1 MKIGVLGT
9 GGVGVTIATALVDA
23 GQDVRMGSR
32 SAGNPKA
39 VAWVAT
45 HGASASEGSF
55 ADAAAFGETVFN
67 CTAGSASLA
76 ALRAAGAAN
85 LTGKILVDL
94 ANPLD
99 FSKGM
104 PPVLTVCNTDSL
116 GEQIQREF
124 PGARVVKTLNT
135 VNATLMANPSIVP
148 GQHQIFVSGDDA
160 AAKEQVRIWLAD
172 WFGWGNDNILDLGG
186 IDTAR
191 GTEMY
196 LAFWIRAMVAL
207 ETPLFN
213 IHLARA
219 VKPGS

>member
-1 MKIGVLGT
+1 MKIAVLGT
-9 GGVGVTIATALVDA
+9 GGVGVTIATALVNA
-23 GQDVRMGSR
+23 GHDVRMGSR
-32 SAGNPKA
+32 SAGNPRA
-39 VAWVAT
+39 VAWVASQR
-45 HGASASEGSF
+45 AAASEGSF
-55 ADAAAFGETVFN
+55 ADAAGFGEVVFN

-76 ALRAAGAAN
+76 ALRTAGATN
-85 LTGKILVDL
+85 LAGKILIDI

-104 PPVLTVCNTDSL
+104 PPSLTVCNTDSL

-124 PGARVVKTLNT
+124 ADARVVKALNT
-135 VNATLMANPSIVP
+135 VNAKVMVDPSIVP

-160 AAKEQVRIWLAD
+160 DAKERVRTWLAE
-172 WFGWGNDNILDLGG
+172 WFGWNRDDIVDLGG

-207 ETPLFN
+207 GTPFFN

-219 VKPGS
+219 TTPGP